1 VATDLQ
7 WQHRRGF
14 ENFIGTQTGVRGAL
28 RRDQDDRLASRDVYA
43 QADWRATPRLGIL
56 LGVRRSLV
64 AFRSRDD
71 FVTAGNPDDS
81 GTLRYA
87 STNPVLGATFQV
99 RPAMAWYASWGRGF
113 ETPTFDELAYRADG
127 SAGLNAGLRPS
138 RTRSA
143 EMGARGRAGVARW
156 QAALFRADTR
166 DELVVATNAG
176 GRSSF
181 QNAGEARR
189 QGAELALDAP
199 IAGRWH
205 ARIAAT
211 LLDARYRDAFLT
223 CAASP
228 CPVPT
233 QPVAAG
239 TPLPG
244 LPRRQLH
251 AALHWE
257 GDAWRL
263 SFAGDAADGVRA
275 ANAGSARAPGF
286 AVLAVELGRAFT
298 TPRGGLEAT
307 LRVGN
312 AFDRAHVGS
321 VIVNEANG
329 RHFEPAPGRNLLLLL
344 DWRP

>member
-1 VATDLQ
+1 L
-7 WQHRRGF
+7 
-14 ENFIGTQTGVRGAL
+14 
-28 RRDQDDRLASRDVYA
+28 
-43 QADWRATPRLGIL
+43 
-56 LGVRRSLV
+56 
-64 AFRSRDD
+64 
-71 FVTAGNPDDS
+71 
-81 GTLRYA
+81 
-87 STNPVLGATFQV
+87 
-99 RPAMAWYASWGRGF
+99 YASWGRGF
-113 ETPTFDELAYRADG
+113 ETPTFDELAYRAAG
-127 SAGLNAGLRPS
+127 SAGLNTGLRPS
-138 RTRSA
+138 RTRSLEA
-143 EMGARGRAGVARW
+143 GARGRAGGARW

-181 QNAGEARR
+181 QNAGDARR
-189 QGAELALDAP
+189 QGLELSLDAP
-199 IAGRWH
+199 IARRWN
-205 ARIAAT
+205 ARVAAT

-251 AALHWE
+251 AALHWQ
-257 GDAWRL
+257 GDDWRL
-263 SFAGDAADGVRA
+263 SLAGDAADGVRA

-286 AVLAVELGRAFT
+286 AVLALELGRAFRL
-298 TPRGGLEAT
+298 PRGELDAV

-312 AFDRAHVGS
+312 ALDRAHVGS